1 MTWLRSTVG
10 LVITGLSVC
19 LLIAAFLW
27 LQSCQRERSL
37 EAQGKVDRG
46 QQGAL
51 QNSAG
56 DAVNTV
62 AGVAENQ
69 MASDELG
76 RRNEEEINNAPGAS
90 DPVNPAVR
98 DAGLRS
104 LCRRPAYRHDP
115 RCRVLQPPA
124 R

>member
-1 MTWLRSTVG
+1 MTRTIQIVLGALTVLC
-10 LVITGLSVC
+10 LVV
-19 LLIAAFLW
+19 LILW

-37 EAQGKVDRG
+37 EAQGRVDRG

-51 QNSAG
+51 QNSAA

-62 AGVAENQ
+62 SGVAENQ

-76 RRNEEEINNAPGAS
+76 RRNEEEIRNAEGAG
-90 DPVNPAVR
+90 DAVNPAVR

-104 LCRRPAYRHDP
+104 LCRRASSRHDE
-115 RCRVLQPPA
+115 RCRVFQPPA